1 MRKRNHKTAFQR
13 NLERLRSMGP
23 HAQFATHSHPA
34 PGKKQGQAISDSSQS
49 EETQDEDEDNETPF
63 VGARP
68 DGDPEEEVPDEEVI
82 VTPGEDSFIVD
93 DGDAIV
99 PVLPAMFSMNTH
111 QDLAHH
117 FKVICQLFV
126 HLAVSPVRTRR
137 KLMESVLRGRSHE
150 FLPFAHVTALMI

>member
-1 MRKRNHKTAFQR
+1 MESRMRNRDRKTAFQR

-23 HAQFATHSHPA
+23 HAHFITHSHPA
-34 PGKKQGQAISDSSQS
+34 PGKKKGQPISDSSQS
-49 EETQDEDEDNETPF
+49 EETQDEDEDDETPF

-68 DGDPEEEVPDEEVI
+68 DGDPEEEVI

-93 DGDAIV
+93 DGDDIV
-99 PVLPAMFSMNTH
+99 PVLPALFSMNTH

-150 FLPFAHVTALMI
+150 SLPFAHVTALII